1 MPKNTEIL
9 GVMFLLLLLRK
20 EQNLNQLHKIAQLI
34 NNIDH
39 ISKIALNPQI
49 LSAFSSLENLN
60 PLLSSLSGDHNV
72 EEYDDENRNAIF

>member
-9 GVMFLLLLLRK
+9 GVVFLLLLLRK
-20 EQNLNQLHKIAQLI
+20 EQNLNQLHKIARLI

-39 ISKIALNPQI
+39 ISKIALNP
-49 LSAFSSLENLN
+49 
-60 PLLSSLSGDHNV
+60 LLSSLSGDYNV

>member
-9 GVMFLLLLLRK
+9 GVVFLLLLLRK
-20 EQNLNQLHKIAQLI
+20 EQNLNQLHKIARLI

-49 LSAFSSLENLN
+49 LSTFASLENLN
-60 PLLSSLSGDHNV
+60 PLLASLSGDHNI

>member
-9 GVMFLLLLLRK
+9 GVLFVILLLRK
-20 EQNLNQLHKIAQLI
+20 EQNLNQLHKIARLI

-49 LSAFSSLENLN
+49 LSTFASLENLN
-60 PLLSSLSGDHNV
+60 PLLTSLSEDHNI